1 MFVFKRQSLCVTL
14 KRSKSKKKIVFDG
27 SCLEDCFIDRLFMIK
42 NQSDELIVNIV
53 NSGCAL
59 KC

>member
-27 SCLEDCFIDRLFMIK
+27 SCSENYFIDRLFMIK

-53 NSGCAL
+53 NSGCA
-59 KC
+59 